1 MAQNPARIWWRLLAL
16 AIYALVL
23 AGGFWGGFEIGG
35 ARVAARVAPELER
48 LREERDSAR
57 AELAEIQSKVTDLQQ
72 ESAVLERS
80 RQIERETGKSLQ
92 DQLKLA
98 QAERLELIQDLSYLK
113 RLVQDGGRGAVKVHD
128 LRVQRGGPPGRFD
141 YNFTITQLIQDFG
154 ETRGRVLLE
163 LTGSADGKD
172 VVLGLSDLPFAEPR
186 ELEMGFEHFQTFS
199 GRLEIPAAFSPR
211 MLTVTIRPASEQI
224 AETSS
229 AFPWDPA
236 PDQSES
242 STPPGA
248 ESN

>member
-16 AIYALVL
+16 SFYALVL
-23 AGGFWGGFEIGG
+23 AGGFWAGFELGG
-35 ARVAARVAPELER
+35 ARVAATVAVELDR
-48 LREERDSAR
+48 LAKERDSTAAQL
-57 AELAEIQSKVTDLQQ
+57 AELQLKVTDLQQ

-113 RLVQDGGRGAVKVHD
+113 RLVQEGGRGAVKVHD
-128 LRVQRGGPPGRFD
+128 LRVRQGPSPGEFD

-163 LTGSADGKD
+163 LTGSRDGED
-172 VVLGLSDLPFAEPR
+172 VVLGLSDLPVADPL
-186 ELEMGFEHFQTFS
+186 ELEMAFEHFQTFR
-199 GRLEIPAAFSPR
+199 GRLEVPAGFSPR
-211 MLTVTIRPASEQI
+211 VLTVAIRPSSEQI
-224 AETSS
+224 TETSS

-236 PDQSES
+236 PDQSDTLT
-242 STPPGA
+242 TPA
-248 ESN
+248 D